1 MATETRTVLN
11 VRKGFSETV
20 TIDTSAA
27 DNAQQIVDTDRTGN
41 KGDEYRE

>member
-1 MATETRTVLN
+1 MATPVTQTVLN

-20 TIDTSAA
+20 TIDT
-27 DNAQQIVDTDRTGN
+27 DVQQIVDTNRADN